1 MRFKMLVVVAAVGLA
16 TGCGGSSSNGYT
28 MSPGGTGGP
37 GANAVFMQSSAFNPT
52 TLTVTAGATVT
63 WTNQDA
69 VTHTVTY
76 SSGPGT
82 TFSGSVAP
90 GATFQHTFAVVGTY
104 EYYCQIHGAP
114 GSGMHATVVAQ

>member
-1 MRFKMLVVVAAVGLA
+1 MRIKLMVVVAAVGLA
-16 TGCGGSSSNGYT
+16 TGCGGSSSST
-28 MSPGGTGGP
+28 MSPSGGGGGP

-69 VTHTVTY
+69 ITHTVTC
-76 SSGPGT
+76 SSGPGSA
-82 TFSGSVAP
+82 FNSGVAP
-90 GATFQHTFAVVGTY
+90 GATFQHTFAVAGTY

-114 GSGMHATVVAQ
+114 GSGMHGTVVAN